1 VDGVPEKMP
10 HQVPF
15 RHLCNLL
22 QIYNGDIDTV
32 IGLLDDV
39 QPEQVDRLKV
49 RTKCAWNWIREFS
62 PEDFRFSLTG
72 SGVDILDLNEAELG
86 AIKLLKNEIEKL
98 DGALS
103 DHVDLYLIGGGSMSF
118 QNLKDA
124 TKDIDVVVRSENDM
138 NLLKSALVRMGY
150 SVPAIRG
157 PYRQMQ
163 ASAIMENK
171 DGFRWDI
178 FVSVVC
184 GGLKLS
190 DAMADRA
197 TNLFSMDRVSINM
210 ISLEDIF
217 IFKSITSR
225 ERDRE
230 DMYLL
235 FLQGLDFNQIRNEI
249 TWQNDNN
256 MSAAWIAFFFNGLE
270 EVVERYSI
278 GIIKRGSGNGL
289 QPERTKKD
297 GLICFQT
304 NLMKARESWKSFL

>member
-1 VDGVPEKMP
+1 M
-10 HQVPF
+10 F
-15 RHLCNLL
+15 
-22 QIYNGDIDTV
+22 
-32 IGLLDDV
+32 
-39 QPEQVDRLKV
+39 DRKY
-49 RTKCAWNWIREFS
+49 
-62 PEDFRFSLTG
+62 
-72 SGVDILDLNEAELG
+72 
-86 AIKLLKNEIEKL
+86 LKNEIEKL
-98 DGALS
+98 DGALP
-103 DHVDLYLIGGGSMSF
+103 DHVNLYLIGGGSMSF

-124 TKDIDVVVRSENDM
+124 TKDIDVVVRSESDM
-138 NLLKSALVRMGY
+138 KLLRSALAQMGY

-190 DAMADRA
+190 DAMTDRA
-197 TNLFSMDRVSINM
+197 TNLFSMNKVSVNM

-235 FLQGLDFNQIRNEI
+235 FLQGLDFDIIRDEI
-249 TWQNDNN
+249 IWQNENN
-256 MSAAWIAFFFNGLE
+256 MSAAWVAFFFNGLE

-278 GIIKRGSGNGL
+278 VIPHFNEFHDMAYSDMLSQMILDRLESGSATVEELDRVFGVDDIEMHVESMIMRKLVIRNDNG
-289 QPERTKKD
+289 
-297 GLICFQT
+297 
-304 NLMKARESWKSFL
+304 SFSLNRDPSLF

>member
-1 VDGVPEKMP
+1 M
-10 HQVPF
+10 F
-15 RHLCNLL
+15 
-22 QIYNGDIDTV
+22 
-32 IGLLDDV
+32 
-39 QPEQVDRLKV
+39 DRKY
-49 RTKCAWNWIREFS
+49 
-62 PEDFRFSLTG
+62 
-72 SGVDILDLNEAELG
+72 
-86 AIKLLKNEIEKL
+86 LKNEIDKL
-98 DGALS
+98 DGVLTE
-103 DHVDLYLIGGGSMSF
+103 HIKLYLIGGGSMSF

-138 NLLKSALVRMGY
+138 NLLKSALAQMGY

-157 PYRQMQ
+157 PYKQMQ

-178 FVSVVC
+178 FVNVVC

-235 FLQGLDFNQIRNEI
+235 FLQGLDFNQIRDEI

-256 MSAAWIAFFFNGLE
+256 MSAAWVAFFFNGLE

-278 GIIKRGSGNGL
+278 VIPFFDEFHDTAYSDMLSQMILDRLESGSATVEDLNRNFGVDDIEKHVESMIQKKL
-289 QPERTKKD
+289 VTKNRVVLYK
-297 GLICFQT
+297 
-304 NLMKARESWKSFL
+304 SWLLPNNRNVIGQFTEFWQNT

>member
-1 VDGVPEKMP
+1 M
-10 HQVPF
+10 F
-15 RHLCNLL
+15 
-22 QIYNGDIDTV
+22 
-32 IGLLDDV
+32 
-39 QPEQVDRLKV
+39 DRKY
-49 RTKCAWNWIREFS
+49 
-62 PEDFRFSLTG
+62 
-72 SGVDILDLNEAELG
+72 
-86 AIKLLKNEIEKL
+86 LKNEIDKL
-98 DGALS
+98 DGVLTE
-103 DHVDLYLIGGGSMSF
+103 HIKLYLIGGGSMSF

-138 NLLKSALVRMGY
+138 NLLKSALAQMGY

-157 PYRQMQ
+157 PYKQMQ

-178 FVSVVC
+178 FVNVVC

-235 FLQGLDFNQIRNEI
+235 FLQGLDFNQIRDEI

-256 MSAAWIAFFFNGLE
+256 MSAAWVAFFFNGLE

-278 GIIKRGSGNGL
+278 VIPFFDEFHDAAYSDMLSQMILDRLESGSATVEDLNRNFGVDDIEKHVESMIQKKL
-289 QPERTKKD
+289 VTKNSD
-297 GLICFQT
+297 G
-304 NLMKARESWKSFL
+304 SFSLNRD

>member
-1 VDGVPEKMP
+1 MLCFHGVSIWICSAAWWCEDM
-10 HQVPF
+10 F
-15 RHLCNLL
+15 
-22 QIYNGDIDTV
+22 
-32 IGLLDDV
+32 
-39 QPEQVDRLKV
+39 DRKY
-49 RTKCAWNWIREFS
+49 
-62 PEDFRFSLTG
+62 
-72 SGVDILDLNEAELG
+72 
-86 AIKLLKNEIEKL
+86 LKNEIDKL
-98 DGALS
+98 DGVLTE
-103 DHVDLYLIGGGSMSF
+103 HIKLYLIGGGSMSF

-138 NLLKSALVRMGY
+138 NLLKSALAQMGY

-157 PYRQMQ
+157 PYKQMQ

-178 FVSVVC
+178 FVNVVC

-235 FLQGLDFNQIRNEI
+235 FLQGLDFNQIRDEI

-256 MSAAWIAFFFNGLE
+256 MSAAWVAFFFNGLE

-278 GIIKRGSGNGL
+278 VIPFFDEFHDTAYSDMLSQMILDRLESGSATVEDLNRNFGIDDIEKHVESMIQKKLVTKNSDGSFSLN
-289 QPERTKKD
+289 RD
-297 GLICFQT
+297 
-304 NLMKARESWKSFL
+304 

>member
-1 VDGVPEKMP
+1 MLCFHGVNIWTCSAAWWCEDM
-10 HQVPF
+10 F
-15 RHLCNLL
+15 
-22 QIYNGDIDTV
+22 
-32 IGLLDDV
+32 
-39 QPEQVDRLKV
+39 DRKY
-49 RTKCAWNWIREFS
+49 
-62 PEDFRFSLTG
+62 
-72 SGVDILDLNEAELG
+72 
-86 AIKLLKNEIEKL
+86 LKNEIDKL
-98 DGALS
+98 DGVLTE
-103 DHVDLYLIGGGSMSF
+103 HIKLYLIGGGSMSF

-138 NLLKSALVRMGY
+138 NLLKSALAQMGY

-157 PYRQMQ
+157 PYKQMQ

-178 FVSVVC
+178 FVNVVC

-235 FLQGLDFNQIRNEI
+235 FLQGLDFNQIRDEI

-256 MSAAWIAFFFNGLE
+256 MSAAWVAFFFNGLE

-278 GIIKRGSGNGL
+278 VIPFFDEFHDTAYSDMLSQMILDRLESGSATVEDLNRNFGVDDIEKHVESMIQKKL
-289 QPERTKKD
+289 VTKNSD
-297 GLICFQT
+297 G
-304 NLMKARESWKSFL
+304 SFSLNRD

>member
-1 VDGVPEKMP
+1 MLCFHGVSIWTCSAAWWCEDM
-10 HQVPF
+10 F
-15 RHLCNLL
+15 
-22 QIYNGDIDTV
+22 
-32 IGLLDDV
+32 
-39 QPEQVDRLKV
+39 DRKY
-49 RTKCAWNWIREFS
+49 
-62 PEDFRFSLTG
+62 
-72 SGVDILDLNEAELG
+72 
-86 AIKLLKNEIEKL
+86 LKNEIDKL
-98 DGALS
+98 DGVLTE
-103 DHVDLYLIGGGSMSF
+103 HIKLYLIGGGSMSF

-138 NLLKSALVRMGY
+138 NLLKSALAQMGY

-157 PYRQMQ
+157 PYKQMQ

-178 FVSVVC
+178 FVNVVC

-235 FLQGLDFNQIRNEI
+235 FLQGLDFNQIRDEI

-256 MSAAWIAFFFNGLE
+256 MSAAWVAFFFNGLE

-278 GIIKRGSGNGL
+278 VIPFFDEFHDTAYSDMLSQMILDRLESGSATVEDLNRNFGVDDIEKHVESMIQKKL
-289 QPERTKKD
+289 VTKNSD
-297 GLICFQT
+297 G
-304 NLMKARESWKSFL
+304 SFSLNRD

>member
-1 VDGVPEKMP
+1 MLCFHGVSIWTCSAAWWCEDM
-10 HQVPF
+10 F
-15 RHLCNLL
+15 
-22 QIYNGDIDTV
+22 
-32 IGLLDDV
+32 
-39 QPEQVDRLKV
+39 DRKY
-49 RTKCAWNWIREFS
+49 
-62 PEDFRFSLTG
+62 
-72 SGVDILDLNEAELG
+72 
-86 AIKLLKNEIEKL
+86 LKNEIDKL
-98 DGALS
+98 DGLLTE
-103 DHVDLYLIGGGSMSF
+103 HIKLYLIGGGSMSF

-138 NLLKSALVRMGY
+138 NLLKSALAQMGY

-157 PYRQMQ
+157 PYKQMQ

-178 FVSVVC
+178 FVNVVC

-235 FLQGLDFNQIRNEI
+235 FLQGLDFNQIRDEI

-256 MSAAWIAFFFNGLE
+256 MSAAWVAFFFNGLE

-278 GIIKRGSGNGL
+278 VIPFFDEFHDTAYSDMLSQMILDRLESGSATVEDLNRNFGVDDIEKHVESMIQKKL
-289 QPERTKKD
+289 VTKNSD
-297 GLICFQT
+297 G
-304 NLMKARESWKSFL
+304 SFSLNRD

>member
-1 VDGVPEKMP
+1 M
-10 HQVPF
+10 F
-15 RHLCNLL
+15 
-22 QIYNGDIDTV
+22 
-32 IGLLDDV
+32 
-39 QPEQVDRLKV
+39 DRKY
-49 RTKCAWNWIREFS
+49 
-62 PEDFRFSLTG
+62 
-72 SGVDILDLNEAELG
+72 
-86 AIKLLKNEIEKL
+86 LKNEIEKL

-103 DHVDLYLIGGGSMSF
+103 DHVNLYLIGGGSMSF

-124 TKDIDVVVRSENDM
+124 TKDIDVVVRSESDIK
-138 NLLKSALVRMGY
+138 LLRSALAQMGY
-150 SVPAIRG
+150 SIPAVRG
-157 PYRQMQ
+157 PYKQMQ

-190 DAMADRA
+190 DAMTDRA
-197 TNLFSMDRVSINM
+197 VNLFSLDNVSINM

-235 FLQGLDFNQIRNEI
+235 FLQGLDFNVIREEI
-249 TWQNDNN
+249 IWQNENN
-256 MSAAWIAFFFNGLE
+256 MSAAWIAFFFNGIE

-278 GIIKRGSGNGL
+278 VIPFYDKFHDLAYSDMLSQMILDRLELGSETVEELSLNFGVSDIEAHM
-289 QPERTKKD
+289 QI
-297 GLICFQT
+297 LIQRKLVVK
-304 NLMKARESWKSFL
+304 NDDDSFSLNRD

>member
-1 VDGVPEKMP
+1 MLCFHGVSIWTCSAAWWCEDM
-10 HQVPF
+10 F
-15 RHLCNLL
+15 
-22 QIYNGDIDTV
+22 
-32 IGLLDDV
+32 
-39 QPEQVDRLKV
+39 DRKY
-49 RTKCAWNWIREFS
+49 
-62 PEDFRFSLTG
+62 
-72 SGVDILDLNEAELG
+72 
-86 AIKLLKNEIEKL
+86 LKNEIDKL
-98 DGALS
+98 DGVLTE
-103 DHVDLYLIGGGSMSF
+103 HIKLYLIGGGSMSF

-138 NLLKSALVRMGY
+138 SLLKSALAQMGY

-157 PYRQMQ
+157 PYKQMQ

-178 FVSVVC
+178 FVNVVC

-235 FLQGLDFNQIRNEI
+235 FLQGLDFNLIRDEI
-249 TWQNDNN
+249 TWQNDNS
-256 MSAAWIAFFFNGLE
+256 MSAAWVAFFFNGLE

-278 GIIKRGSGNGL
+278 VIPFFDEFHDTAYSDMLSQMILDRLESGSATVEDLNRNFGVDDIEKHVESMIQKKL
-289 QPERTKKD
+289 VTKNSD
-297 GLICFQT
+297 G
-304 NLMKARESWKSFL
+304 SFSLNRD

>member
-1 VDGVPEKMP
+1 M
-10 HQVPF
+10 F
-15 RHLCNLL
+15 
-22 QIYNGDIDTV
+22 
-32 IGLLDDV
+32 
-39 QPEQVDRLKV
+39 DRKY
-49 RTKCAWNWIREFS
+49 
-62 PEDFRFSLTG
+62 
-72 SGVDILDLNEAELG
+72 
-86 AIKLLKNEIEKL
+86 LKNEIDKL
-98 DGALS
+98 DGVLEK
-103 DHVDLYLIGGGSMSF
+103 HVNLYLIGGGSMSF

-138 NLLKSALVRMGY
+138 SLLKSALAQMGY

-157 PYRQMQ
+157 PYKQMQ

-178 FVSVVC
+178 FVNVVC

-235 FLQGLDFNQIRNEI
+235 FLQGLDFNLIRDEI
-249 TWQNDNN
+249 TWQNDNS
-256 MSAAWIAFFFNGLE
+256 MSAAWVAFFFNGLE

-278 GIIKRGSGNGL
+278 VIPFFDEFHDTAYSDMLSQMILDRLESGSATVEDLNLNFGVDDIEKHL
-289 QPERTKKD
+289 ESMIWKKLVTKNSD
-297 GLICFQT
+297 GSNTYDSSAFTVEHYHFQ
-304 NLMKARESWKSFL
+304 SYHSQFLYP

>member
-1 VDGVPEKMP
+1 M
-10 HQVPF
+10 F
-15 RHLCNLL
+15 
-22 QIYNGDIDTV
+22 
-32 IGLLDDV
+32 
-39 QPEQVDRLKV
+39 DR
-49 RTKCAWNWIREFS
+49 EY
-62 PEDFRFSLTG
+62 
-72 SGVDILDLNEAELG
+72 
-86 AIKLLKNEIEKL
+86 LKNEIEKL
-98 DGALS
+98 DEALS
-103 DHVDLYLIGGGSMSF
+103 EHVNLYLIGGGSMSF

-138 NLLKSALVRMGY
+138 KLLKSVLAKMGY

-157 PYRQMQ
+157 PYKQMQ
-163 ASAIMENK
+163 ASTIMENR

-190 DAMADRA
+190 DAMTDRA
-197 TNLFSMDRVSINM
+197 TNLLSLDNVSINI

-235 FLQGLDFNQIRNEI
+235 FLQGLDFNIIRKEI
-249 TWQNDNN
+249 IWQNDNN

-278 GIIKRGSGNGL
+278 VIPHFNEFHDMAYSDMLSQMILDRLESGSTTIEELSINFGVDDVEAHVQNLIQRKLVVKNSAGL
-289 QPERTKKD
+289 FSLNRD
-297 GLICFQT
+297 
-304 NLMKARESWKSFL
+304 

>member
-1 VDGVPEKMP
+1 MLCFHGVSIWTCSAAWWCEDM
-10 HQVPF
+10 F
-15 RHLCNLL
+15 
-22 QIYNGDIDTV
+22 
-32 IGLLDDV
+32 
-39 QPEQVDRLKV
+39 DRKY
-49 RTKCAWNWIREFS
+49 
-62 PEDFRFSLTG
+62 
-72 SGVDILDLNEAELG
+72 
-86 AIKLLKNEIEKL
+86 LKNEIDKL
-98 DGALS
+98 DGVLTE
-103 DHVDLYLIGGGSMSF
+103 HIKLYLIGGGSMSF

-138 NLLKSALVRMGY
+138 NLLKSALAQMGY

-157 PYRQMQ
+157 PYKQMQ

-178 FVSVVC
+178 FVNVVC

-235 FLQGLDFNQIRNEI
+235 FLQGLDFNQIRDEI

-256 MSAAWIAFFFNGLE
+256 MSAAWVAFFFNGLE

-278 GIIKRGSGNGL
+278 VIPFFDEFHDTAYSDMLSQMILDRLESGSATVEDLNRNFGVDDIEKHVESMIL
-289 QPERTKKD
+289 KKLVTKNSD
-297 GLICFQT
+297 G
-304 NLMKARESWKSFL
+304 SFSLNRD

>member
-1 VDGVPEKMP
+1 M
-10 HQVPF
+10 F
-15 RHLCNLL
+15 
-22 QIYNGDIDTV
+22 
-32 IGLLDDV
+32 
-39 QPEQVDRLKV
+39 DRKY
-49 RTKCAWNWIREFS
+49 
-62 PEDFRFSLTG
+62 
-72 SGVDILDLNEAELG
+72 
-86 AIKLLKNEIEKL
+86 LKNEIDKL
-98 DGALS
+98 DGVLTE
-103 DHVDLYLIGGGSMSF
+103 HINLYLIGGGSMSF

-138 NLLKSALVRMGY
+138 NLLKSALAQMGY

-157 PYRQMQ
+157 PYKQMQ

-178 FVSVVC
+178 FVNVVC

-278 GIIKRGSGNGL
+278 VIPFFDEFHDTAYSDMLSQMILDRLESGSATVEDLNRNFGVDDIEKHVESMIQKKL
-289 QPERTKKD
+289 VTKNSD
-297 GLICFQT
+297 G
-304 NLMKARESWKSFL
+304 SFSLNRD

>member
-1 VDGVPEKMP
+1 MLCFHGVSIWTCSAAWWCEDM
-10 HQVPF
+10 F
-15 RHLCNLL
+15 
-22 QIYNGDIDTV
+22 
-32 IGLLDDV
+32 
-39 QPEQVDRLKV
+39 DRKY
-49 RTKCAWNWIREFS
+49 
-62 PEDFRFSLTG
+62 
-72 SGVDILDLNEAELG
+72 
-86 AIKLLKNEIEKL
+86 LKNEIDKL
-98 DGALS
+98 DGVLTE
-103 DHVDLYLIGGGSMSF
+103 HINLYLIGGGSMSF

-138 NLLKSALVRMGY
+138 NLLKSALAQMGY

-157 PYRQMQ
+157 PYKQMQ

-178 FVSVVC
+178 FVNVVC

-235 FLQGLDFNQIRNEI
+235 FLQGLDFNQIRDEI

-256 MSAAWIAFFFNGLE
+256 MSAAWVAFFFNGLE

-278 GIIKRGSGNGL
+278 VIPFFDEFHDTAYSDMLSQMILDRLESGSATVEDLNRNFGVDDIEKHVESMIQKKL
-289 QPERTKKD
+289 VTKNSD
-297 GLICFQT
+297 G
-304 NLMKARESWKSFL
+304 SFSLNRD

>member
-1 VDGVPEKMP
+1 MLCFHGVSIWTCSAAWWCEDM
-10 HQVPF
+10 F
-15 RHLCNLL
+15 
-22 QIYNGDIDTV
+22 
-32 IGLLDDV
+32 
-39 QPEQVDRLKV
+39 DRKY
-49 RTKCAWNWIREFS
+49 
-62 PEDFRFSLTG
+62 
-72 SGVDILDLNEAELG
+72 
-86 AIKLLKNEIEKL
+86 LKNEIDKL
-98 DGALS
+98 DGVLTE
-103 DHVDLYLIGGGSMSF
+103 HINLYLIGGGSMSF

-138 NLLKSALVRMGY
+138 NLLKSALAQMGY

-157 PYRQMQ
+157 PYKQMQ

-178 FVSVVC
+178 FVNVVC

-235 FLQGLDFNQIRNEI
+235 FLQGLDFNQIRDEI

-256 MSAAWIAFFFNGLE
+256 MSAAWVAFFFNGLE

-278 GIIKRGSGNGL
+278 VIPFFDEFHDTAYSDMLSQMILDRLESGSATVEDLNRNFGIDDIEKHVESMIQKKLVTKNSDGSFSLN
-289 QPERTKKD
+289 RD
-297 GLICFQT
+297 
-304 NLMKARESWKSFL
+304 